1 MSDLLRIFNYDGLL
15 YPAWL
20 VLSVVVLAVFLA
32 EIFARAP
39 GAVRISTG
47 ELLAR
52 LRGRRSDDM
61 MRHIPAGLRLLG
73 LFLLLMA
80 LAGPMRGYHV
90 RKDRANVID
99 IMLCLDVSGSMRQED
114 FKINGQARDR
124 LFVARE
130 AARKF
135 INIHREGQDVRF
147 GLDRIGLILFAG
159 LAWTQCPLTLD
170 YDILERELDN
180 ANIAADRKQGTA
192 IGSAL
197 GLAVRRLSQSETES
211 KVVVLLSDG
220 VNNRGE
226 LDPIDAARLA
236 KEYGIR
242 VYTIGAGSVEE
253 VVVRR
258 GFFPVRT
265 EAIDEETL
273 KEIAALTGGRYY
285 LATDTE
291 ALLRAYEEI
300 GALETSEIEMG
311 DYYEARVE
319 FMPYM
324 LAGALALLA
333 SVFSRRLWFEILP

>member
-1 MSDLLRIFNYDGLL
+1 MMLWLHIFNYDGLA
-15 YPAWL
+15 YPLLLWL
-20 VLSVVVLAVFLA
+20 SLGILALFFAEVFA
-32 EIFARAP
+32 KAP

-52 LRGRRSDDM
+52 LRQRRPDDM
-61 MRHIPAGLRLLG
+61 LRHIPAGLRLLG

-90 RKDRANVID
+90 RPDRANVID
-99 IMLCLDVSGSMRQED
+99 IMLCLDVSGSMRQQD
-114 FKINGQARDR
+114 FMIDGQPRDR
-124 LFVARE
+124 MYVARE
-130 AARKF
+130 SARRF
-135 INIHREGQDVRF
+135 VNNRRESQDTRF

-170 YDILERELDN
+170 YDILDRELDN
-180 ANIAADRKQGTA
+180 SDIAPDRKQGTA

-197 GLAVRRLSQSETES
+197 GLAVRRLSQSDAES

-226 LDPIDAARLA
+226 LDPLDAARLA

-242 VYTIGAGSVEE
+242 VYTIGAGAVEE

-258 GFFPVRT
+258 GFFPMRT

-273 KEIAALTGGRYY
+273 KEIAAITGGRYY

-291 ALLRAYEEI
+291 ALIRAYEEI
-300 GALETSEIEMG
+300 GALETTEVDVG
-311 DYYEARVE
+311 DYYEARIE
-319 FMPYM
+319 ALPYM
-324 LAGALALLA
+324 IAGALALLA
-333 SVFSRRLWFEILP
+333 SVLSRRLWFEVLP